1 MTPDL
6 CDLYEV
12 IDHTWPAHKQVSC
25 GPWTLR
31 EGRGGGKRVS
41 AATLQDRTKVQEI
54 KMAEKGM
61 RELGQIPLFMVRDGE
76 EELDHIL
83 QAESYKTI
91 DAVNIY
97 CISSEELSRPN
108 PPRLSMFD
116 IWEPLEIQKDIW
128 AQGGIGRDRVAV
140 MERAKCAKT
149 SLLMRWDNH
158 PAGTAYI
165 GVHKGVGMVHALE
178 ILPQQRRKGVGAL
191 AMRHAAIWA
200 LSQTASHMSVICTKE
215 NKAANALYA
224 SLKMRLVGGYHYR
237 IKEDST

>member
-1 MTPDL
+1 
-6 CDLYEV
+6 
-12 IDHTWPAHKQVSC
+12 
-25 GPWTLR
+25 
-31 EGRGGGKRVS
+31 
-41 AATLQDRTKVQEI
+41 
-54 KMAEKGM
+54 
-61 RELGQIPLFMVRDGE
+61 MVRDGE

-97 CISSEELSRPN
+97 CVSSEELSRPN

-165 GVHKGVGMVHALE
+165 GVYKGVGMVHALE